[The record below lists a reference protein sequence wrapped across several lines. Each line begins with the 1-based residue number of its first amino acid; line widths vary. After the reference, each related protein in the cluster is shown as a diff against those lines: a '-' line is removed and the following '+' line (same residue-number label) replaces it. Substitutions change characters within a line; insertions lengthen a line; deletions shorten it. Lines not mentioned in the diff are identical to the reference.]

1 MLPKDSNILLS
12 VINTYLRDAYPTLD
26 TLCNALGV
34 NKEEIEKSL
43 AKIGYTYD
51 ERQNRFK

>member
-26 TLCNALGV
+26 ALCNALGV